1 MASISSITKAVS
13 GVVAAQKGL
22 QVTGHNISN
31 TNTKGYTRQQLLQSD
46 SSYLTIGN
54 RGGYALKLGIGV
66 TCDEIRQIRN
76 EMADRRL
83 RTENSVLHY
92 YQKLNSATSDIESMF
107 DEPYGSTI
115 SEFLS
120 DFWSQAQKLSTTP
133 DGVEERMSFI
143 STAKVLMSKINVVTD
158 SLKTYQTKL
167 NSDVKTTVNR
177 INEILD
183 GIRETNEKIS
193 IAEAGGENAND
204 YRDQRN
210 LLLDELSQY
219 GNVTYTEDADKR
231 VLVKFEG
238 HIVVNKQLVTKLELK
253 QTRPGSP
260 FDKPIWSDTKSDVY
274 NMSERSS
281 SEKGN
286 DSGSLKALLLAR
298 GEDIITY
305 DTSWDDVALNDQFSV
320 DVEGNAYLVPKVQKL
335 LNQFTNKL
343 TEIVNG
349 SFTGTGIGEHTGK
362 DGVPVFI
369 AINVPDDLKGFHEKF
384 KAGKTT
390 YINSTNPPDPQNPP
404 NDINNPAHPN
414 NPNHAD
420 YLKEWEDFEKY
431 KKILIGGNVE
441 VNPELLENGGYNKLG
456 TVKKDPNGADNSTNT
471 GDNTIVKEFLAAF
484 GETQKWNDKNTNS
497 SSAPYEKYSN
507 MKDFF
512 SELVTGIGSQGEL
525 YINKASEKNISV
537 MNIENERQAMG
548 GVSTDEEF
556 SYMLKYQYAYNA
568 SARMITMLDGMLD
581 TIINRM

>member
-1 MASISSITKAVS
+1 M
-13 GVVAAQKGL
+13 GL
-22 QVTGHNISN
+22 
-31 TNTKGYTRQQLLQSD
+31 
-46 SSYLTIGN
+46 
-54 RGGYALKLGIGV
+54 
-66 TCDEIRQIRN
+66 E
-76 EMADRRL
+76 
-83 RTENSVLHY
+83 
-92 YQKLNSATSDIESMF
+92 
-107 DEPYGSTI
+107 
-115 SEFLS
+115 
-120 DFWSQAQKLSTTP
+120 
-133 DGVEERMSFI
+133 
-143 STAKVLMSKINVVTD
+143 
-158 SLKTYQTKL
+158 KTYQTKL

-231 VLVKFEG
+231 LLVKFEG
-238 HIVVNKQLVTKLELK
+238 HIVVNKQLVTKLELE

-274 NMSERSS
+274 NMNEISS
-281 SEKGN
+281 SAKGN

-298 GEDIITY
+298 GDHIVTSETSWDPIWSDTKSDVYNMNEISSSAKGNDSGSLKALLLARGDHIVTSE
-305 DTSWDDVALNDQFSV
+305 TSWDDVALNDQFSV
-320 DVEGNAYLVPKVQKL
+320 DVEGNAYLVPKIQKL
-335 LNQFTNKL
+335 LNQFTNTLAK
-343 TEIVNG
+343 IVNN
-349 SFTGTGIGEHTGK
+349 SFTGTGIGEHEGK
-362 DGVPVFI
+362 DGALVFI
-369 AINVPDDLKGFHEKF
+369 AINVPDHLKGIHADIL
-384 KAGKTT
+384 AGKTIT
-390 YINSTNPPDPQNPP
+390 DAERKAYN
-404 NDINNPAHPN
+404 
-414 NPNHAD
+414 
-420 YLKEWEDFEKY
+420 E
-431 KKILIGGNVE
+431 ILIGGNVQ

-456 TVKKDPNGADNSTNT
+456 TVKKDYNGGDNSANTGDNRKAYNEILIGGNVQVNPELLENGGYNKLGTVKKDYNGGDNSANT

-512 SELVTGIGSQGEL
+512 SELVTGIGSQGDL
-525 YINKASEKNISV
+525 YINKASEKNIGV

-568 SARMITMLDGMLD
+568 SARMITMLDGMID

>member
-1 MASISSITKAVS
+1 MASISSISKAVS
-13 GVVAAQKGL
+13 GLVAAQKGL

-46 SSYLTIGN
+46 SPYLNIGSN
-54 RGGYALKLGIGV
+54 GGYALKLGLGV

-76 EMADRRL
+76 DMADRRL

-143 STAKVLMSKINVVTD
+143 STAKVLMSKINVVTE

-183 GIRETNEKIS
+183 GIKETNEKIS
-193 IAEAGGENAND
+193 LAEAGGENAND

-219 GNVTYTEDADKR
+219 GSVTYTEDADKR

-298 GEDIITY
+298 GEDIITS

-343 TEIVNG
+343 AEIVNG

-369 AINVPDDLKGFHEKF
+369 AINVPDDLKAFHEKF

-404 NDINNPAHPN
+404 NDTNNPAHPN
-414 NPNHAD
+414 HPNHAD

-431 KKILIGGNVE
+431 KKILIGGNSE

-512 SELVTGIGSQGEL
+512 SELVTGIGSQGDL

-568 SARMITMLDGMLD
+568 SARMITMLDGMID

>member
-1 MASISSITKAVS
+1 MASISSISKAVS

-46 SSYLTIGN
+46 SPYLTIGSN
-54 RGGYALKLGIGV
+54 GGYALKLGLGV

-76 EMADRRL
+76 DMADRRL

-143 STAKVLMSKINVVTD
+143 STAKVLMSKINVVTE

-231 VLVKFEG
+231 LLVKFEG
-238 HIVVNKQLVTKLELK
+238 HIVVNKQLVTKLELE

-274 NMSERSS
+274 NMNEISS
-281 SEKGN
+281 SAKGN

-298 GEDIITY
+298 GDHIVTSE
-305 DTSWDDVALNDQFSV
+305 TSWDDVALNDQFSV
-320 DVEGNAYLVPKVQKL
+320 DVEGNAYLVPKIQKL
-335 LNQFTNKL
+335 LNQFTNTLAK
-343 TEIVNG
+343 IVNN
-349 SFTGTGIGEHTGK
+349 SFTGTGIGEHEGK
-362 DGVPVFI
+362 DGALVFI
-369 AINVPDDLKGFHEKF
+369 AINVPDHLKGIHADIL
-384 KAGKTT
+384 AGKTIT
-390 YINSTNPPDPQNPP
+390 DAERKAYN
-404 NDINNPAHPN
+404 
-414 NPNHAD
+414 
-420 YLKEWEDFEKY
+420 E
-431 KKILIGGNVE
+431 ILIGGNVQ

-456 TVKKDPNGADNSTNT
+456 TVKKDYNGGDNSANT

-507 MKDFF
+507 MTDFF

-525 YINKASEKNISV
+525 YINKASEKNIGV

-581 TIINRM
+581 TIINKM

>member
-1 MASISSITKAVS
+1 MASISSISKAVS
-13 GVVAAQKGL
+13 GLVAAQKGL

-46 SSYLTIGN
+46 SPYVTVGSN
-54 RGGYALKLGIGV
+54 GGYALKLGLGV

-76 EMADRRL
+76 DMADRRL

-143 STAKVLMSKINVVTD
+143 STAKVLMSKINVVTE

-183 GIRETNEKIS
+183 GIKETNEKIS
-193 IAEAGGENAND
+193 LAEAGGENAND

-219 GNVTYTEDADKR
+219 GSVTYTEEADRR

-238 HIVVNKQLVTKLELK
+238 HIVVNKQLVTKLELE

-260 FDKPIWSDTKSDVY
+260 FDKPIWSDTKSDAY
-274 NMSERSS
+274 DMNEISS
-281 SEKGN
+281 SSKGN

-298 GEDIITY
+298 GEDIVTSE
-305 DTSWDDVALNDQFSV
+305 TSWDDVALNNQFSV

-335 LNQFTNKL
+335 LNQFTNRLAK
-343 TEIVNG
+343 IVNN

-362 DGVPVFI
+362 DGALVFI
-369 AINVPDDLKGFHEKF
+369 AINVPDHLKGIHADIL
-384 KAGKTT
+384 AGKTIT
-390 YINSTNPPDPQNPP
+390 DAERKAYN
-404 NDINNPAHPN
+404 
-414 NPNHAD
+414 
-420 YLKEWEDFEKY
+420 E
-431 KKILIGGNVE
+431 ILIGGNVQ

-456 TVKKDPNGADNSTNT
+456 TVKKDYNGGDNSANT

-484 GETQKWNDKNTNS
+484 GETQKWNDKNANP

-512 SELVTGIGSQGEL
+512 SELVTGIGSQGNL
-525 YINKASEKNISV
+525 YINKASEKNTSV

-568 SARMITMLDGMLD
+568 SARMITMLDGMID
-581 TIINRM
+581 TIINKM